1 MEKILLIFI
10 IIQSLLIAIA
20 FSTSSITEN
29 KPLVIYF
36 LHICFTS
43 LLFGISE
50 NAFDLNTAGN
60 EFIRIVYEFISLCR
74 PAVIVSF
81 LYFLLNKGIPKI
93 YHLLWLLPFLNLVSD
108 LLFKSIN
115 TDFYNAGFY
124 ENWYFNFPFYT
135 KVLLLIVLFKVYKV
149 FKYEIKTKKDQK
161 THDELIKIYWGKNV
175 ILMLLILSS
184 TLVFYTSFTL
194 MNGRVFDLNFNSF
207 KYTVSYYNFIHHFF
221 TAFFLFVFSYLLFKS
236 STYFKAGYDDSS
248 FEQKIIEMVLPNEEK
263 TVVLSIDFSQDQI
276 AEYATSLNRLMEDEK
291 VFLDSELSLD
301 KLAEI
306 SGIKSRVLSQFIQLN
321 YKKKYKDFVNS
332 FRVLEAQKNLTDND
346 SSTTLFSIALDS
358 GFNSESTFYKVFKE
372 HTSVTPK
379 QFREKLK

>member
-10 IIQSLLIAIA
+10 IIQSLLIALA
-20 FSTSSITEN
+20 FATSSISEN

-36 LHICFTS
+36 LHICLTS
-43 LLFGISE
+43 LLFGVSE
-50 NAFDLNTAGN
+50 NSFDLNTSGN
-60 EFIRIVYEFISLCR
+60 EFIRVIYEFISLCR

-81 LYFLLNKGIPKI
+81 LYFLLNKRIPKI
-93 YHLLWLLPFLNLVSD
+93 YHFLWLLPFLNFLSD
-108 LLFKSIN
+108 FLFKAIN
-115 TDFYNAGFY
+115 AGFYNAGFY
-124 ENWYFNFPFYT
+124 ENWYLNFPFYT
-135 KVLLLIVLFKVYKV
+135 KILLLIVLFKVYNV

-161 THDELIKIYWGKNV
+161 THDELIKIYWGKNA

-194 MNGRVFDLNFNSF
+194 MNGRIFDLNFNSF

-221 TAFFLFVFSYLLFKS
+221 TALFLFVFSYLLFKS
-236 STYFKAGYDDSS
+236 STYFKMGYTDSS
-248 FEQKIIEMVLPNEEK
+248 IEQKIIEMVLPSEEK
-263 TVVLSIDFSQDQI
+263 TVVLSIDFTQDQI
-276 AEYATSLNRLMEDEK
+276 EEYAVQINRLMEVEK
-291 VFLDSELSLD
+291 VFLDSELTLD

-306 SGIKSRVLSQFIQLN
+306 SGIKSRALSQFIQLH
-321 YKKKYKDFVNS
+321 YQKKYKDFINS
-332 FRVLEAQKNLTDND
+332 FRVLEAQKNLIDTD
-346 SSTTLFSIALDS
+346 SSTTMFSIALDS